1 MTLYAA
7 QRMPVPPFKWA
18 MLASTAAF
26 LITLWAL
33 SRRAAAA
40 GRAAE
45 QEGVAAESQG
55 LKAGER
61 WFAGA
66 MEPLAG
72 APLPVVIVYEKGR
85 DEVTLGD
92 APRVFWKETRR
103 ETQGGP
109 FVLVTPEGAVKVE
122 PSTDLVLRAPLAA
135 GGPRRGAERERRTL
149 LAPGTKVL
157 VYGRVIDAQETAYR
171 EPVGASVL
179 LPPERGP
186 MQISAEPLGMP
197 EKRRSALLARASMEL
212 FLGAALFATSVSIW
226 EPRLVVSFF
235 FDVLLGYA
243 VFFFFRWRGRGDW
256 YERRPLRATT
266 RGRLADPEKDPAAPD
281 APERP
286 GRAAGHS
293 PLRETAAIHDEIVAL
308 CLAMREVDPSVW
320 VIQQGIVENAG
331 DFTHQALRSETGYH
345 LWFNGRAGAYSVE
358 QYATREALV
367 HAVMWSHADRVARS
381 FATKQRLRGEE
392 HERAATEHRRL
403 LLEAARP
410 AWAAADRNRG
420 R

>member
-1 MTLYAA
+1 
-7 QRMPVPPFKWA
+7 
-18 MLASTAAF
+18 
-26 LITLWAL
+26 
-33 SRRAAAA
+33 
-40 GRAAE
+40 
-45 QEGVAAESQG
+45 
-55 LKAGER
+55 
-61 WFAGA
+61 

-72 APLPVVIVYEKGR
+72 APLPVVVVYERGR
-85 DEVTLGD
+85 DEITLGD

-109 FVLVTPEGAVKVE
+109 FVLVTSEGARVKVE
-122 PSTDLVLRAPLAA
+122 PSTDLVLRGPLAA
-135 GGPRRGAERERRTL
+135 TGPRRGALRERRTL

-157 VYGRVIDAQETAYR
+157 VYGRVLDAQETAYR

-197 EKRRSALLARASMEL
+197 EKRRAALLARASVEL
-212 FLGAALFATSVSIW
+212 GVGAVLFASCLWIW
-226 EPRLVVSFF
+226 EARLIVPVFL
-235 FDVLLGYA
+235 DGLLGYA
-243 VFFFFRWRGRGDW
+243 VFSFFRWRRRGDW
-256 YERRPLRATT
+256 YERRPLRSTT
-266 RGRLADPEKDPAAPD
+266 RGRLADPEKVPAPD
-281 APERP
+281 APAP

-308 CLAMREVDPSVW
+308 CLAMREVDPSAW
-320 VIQQGIVENAG
+320 VIQRGVLEDAG

-345 LWFNGRAGAYSVE
+345 LWFNGRAGTHSITKYPS
-358 QYATREALV
+358 REALV

-381 FATKQRLRGEE
+381 FATKQGLRGEE

-403 LLEAARP
+403 LLDAARP
-410 AWAAADRNRG
+410 AWAAADRERG